1 MNLEGTLEV
10 RSTHAAA
17 AALSAALLV
26 ISAAPASAAEAD
38 QHCWYDLE
46 TGLSGCHDTYA
57 KVLDDL
63 SAAGEVAVATSYG
76 SDGALVGTASGGVVA
91 LASVALGTVYEDLN
105 YGGSSYT
112 FTASSGC
119 DSNADVDW
127 QLSSM
132 PSGWNDRVSSFKS
145 FGQCATRI
153 WADTGYSGSSYGFV
167 ANSTYVGSTMNDQ
180 ASSIQWN

>member
-1 MNLEGTLEV
+1 M

>member
-1 MNLEGTLEV
+1 M

-17 AALSAALLV
+17 AALGAALLM
-26 ISAAPASAAEAD
+26 IGAAPASAAD
-38 QHCWYDLE
+38 VDRHCWYDLE

-57 KVLDDL
+57 EVLDDL
-63 SAAGEVAVATSYG
+63 TAEAGAATSYAT
-76 SDGALVGTASGGVVA
+76 DGASAATASGGVVA

-112 FTASSGC
+112 FTASSDC